1 MTMNQD
7 VIIARI
13 IAASKDIFTCEKSI
27 VTLKDIYHSAIR
39 QYLLKNG
46 DPRANCGSLSPEKP
60 EYEGVIKYTKP
71 HYRALMKKKR
81 ELYMH
86 IAAAAEQHRHY
97 SNINQRKRTNKD
109 RILQINHI

>member
-13 IAASKDIFTCEKSI
+13 IAASKDIFTCEKAI

-81 ELYMH
+81 ELYN
-86 IAAAAEQHRHY
+86 AHRRHRRATQALLKY
-97 SNINQRKRTNKD
+97 QSKKTD
-109 RILQINHI
+109 E

>member
-13 IAASKDIFTCEKSI
+13 IAASKDIFTCEKAI

-39 QYLLKNG
+39 QYLIKNG
-46 DPRANCGSLSPEKP
+46 DPGASCGSLSPEKP
-60 EYEGVIKYTKP
+60 EYEGVIKHTKP

-81 ELYMH
+81 ELYN
-86 IAAAAEQHRHY
+86 AHRRHRRAIKALLKY
-97 SNINQRKRTNKD
+97 QSKKAD
-109 RILQINHI
+109 E